1 MTMRVTILSTVMGQ
15 SGSLLAAGSTYTVG
29 DQFGQELVR
38 SGRATD
44 TDRAMAVPQTELKP
58 YFATDPLT
66 GNVTGLVGPGGKLLL
81 AANSTY
87 LRKWRKALSG
97 TLTGQA
103 NAKLLMVGD
112 STTAGLYAPST
123 PSYTNTPSNV
133 MSRILNKSLV
143 QTNTNSVHGDST
155 RNNPVAGFTTFDS
168 RVGAV
173 GFAAWNQTGFHT
185 GGGNAFGNATTTTS
199 LVFTPVEAFDTIDIY
214 SIDNTGGY
222 GQWTVNVDGGATLAT
237 VDNNGARAIRKTTV
251 SCALAT
257 HAINIQRN
265 GVGGQVFII
274 GICCRNSAV
283 KTVDIYNIGQGG
295 AITADWATVSGGVG
309 ELSSITAYAPDLTI
323 IDLSINDR
331 RLGLY
336 TSTFDT
342 NLQTIVTTAKATG
355 DVILCT
361 PAPSSLGYS
370 AYTTE
375 SNIANFNAAI
385 YAVAKANNCLV
396 FDKQALLVSYAQA
409 AAEGLY
415 NDTLHPNAAGYGF
428 IGQQMAS
435 LLLTA

>member
-1 MTMRVTILSTVMGQ
+1 MTNLRTAKYGTDGVQLDDPSIVIATP
-15 SGSLLAAGSTYTVG
+15 
-29 DQFGQELVR
+29 QFSV
-38 SGRATD
+38 D
-44 TDRAMAVPQTELKP
+44 TS
-58 YFATDPLT
+58 
-66 GNVTGLVGPGGKLLL
+66 GNVTGLVGPGGRAYV

-87 LRKWRKALSG
+87 LRKWRKALSNV
-97 TLTGQA
+97 LIGQS

-112 STTAGLYAPST
+112 STTAGLYAPG
-123 PSYTNTPSNV
+123 PNSYTNTPSNV

-155 RNNPVAGFTTFDS
+155 RNNPANGFTTFDS

-173 GFAAWNQTGFHT
+173 GFAAWNQSSFHT
-185 GGGNAFGNATTTTS
+185 GGGNAFGNSTTTTS
-199 LVFTPVEAFDTIDIY
+199 LVFTPIESFDTIDIY

-222 GQWTVNVDGGATLAT
+222 GQWTVNVDGGSTLAT
-237 VDNNGARAIRKTTV
+237 VDNNGSRAIRKTTV
-251 SCALAT
+251 SCALGT

-274 GICCRNSAV
+274 GICCKNSTV
-283 KTVDIYNIGQGG
+283 KTVDIYNIGQGS
-295 AITADWATVSGGVG
+295 AITADWVAVTGGIG

-336 TSTFDT
+336 NSTFDT

-355 DVILCT
+355 DVILCV
-361 PAPSSLGYS
+361 PVPSSLSYS

-375 SNIANFNAAI
+375 VNIGNFNSAI

-396 FDKQALLVSYAQA
+396 FDKQQLMVSYTQGN
-409 AAEGLY
+409 AEGLY

-428 IGQQMAS
+428 IGQQMAN
-435 LLLTA
+435 LLLTS